1 MREVVTSREA
11 GVVVPIRAFALGKAR
26 LAERLDPEERAG
38 LARRFAGRVVAAAG
52 GLPVVIV
59 TSAPEVTA
67 WAGDLAVPTIPD
79 PGTLDAAAVAGRD
92 FLAGR
97 GCARV
102 VIAHADLPFAR
113 SLAPV
118 AGDGPEP
125 VVAIVPCHR
134 NDGTPVIA
142 LPVAAPFRFAYG
154 PGSFRRHV
162 DEAHRLGL
170 QVRVVRDPD
179 LSFDVDV
186 PADLERLRAADWP
199 VSERPVPE
207 R

>member
-1 MREVVTSREA
+1 MNGEGA

-26 LAERLDPEERAG
+26 LAERLDPEERAD

-52 GLPVVIV
+52 DLPVVVV

-67 WAGDLAVPTIPD
+67 WAGHLDVPTIAD
-79 PGTLDAAAVAGRD
+79 PGTLDAAAAAGRA
-92 FLAGR
+92 FLADH
-97 GCARV
+97 GCTRV

-118 AGDGPEP
+118 AGGGGDP
-125 VVAIVPCHR
+125 VIAIVPCHR
-134 NDGTPVIA
+134 NDGTPVLA
-142 LPVAAPFRFAYG
+142 LPATAPFRFAYG

-170 QVRVVRDPD
+170 GVHVVRDPE

-186 PADLERLRAADWP
+186 PADLERLRVANWP
-199 VSERPVPE
+199 GPDR
-207 R
+207 